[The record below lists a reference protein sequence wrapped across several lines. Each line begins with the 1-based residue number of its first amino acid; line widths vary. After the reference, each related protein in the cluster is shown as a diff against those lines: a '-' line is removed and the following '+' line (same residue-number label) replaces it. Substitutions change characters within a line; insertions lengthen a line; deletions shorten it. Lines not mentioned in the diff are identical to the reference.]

1 MIEPSFHRGSVQV
14 YLGNKSGKYPD
25 GNQVVVTGADQQVA
39 FDTPLVARSLN
50 GVLEGVDMVILGH
63 VHEDHLAGLGQ
74 CPAVPVWVHEGDVEA
89 ARSWEGMTRHFGY
102 SPDVLQDW
110 HGRMV
115 RDFFYQPRPDAL
127 SYGDGHVWDLGGGVK
142 VRAHHT
148 PGHTSGHC
156 VLLVEPEGV
165 AFIGD
170 IDLTGFGPYYGD
182 ATSNLAQFRHTLN
195 AVRDI
200 DAQVWVTS
208 HHRAVITDRDAFL
221 TALQAFADKL
231 DQRADKLLGML
242 HHEPQSLEA
251 LVAQRLVYPLGYEA
265 AFVNDVERRMIEQHL
280 RELVDAGQVRCVD
293 ASRGLF
299 ARA

>member
-1 MIEPSFHRGSVQV
+1 MTAPSFQRGSVQV
-14 YLGNKSGKYPD
+14 YLGDKSGKYPD
-25 GNQVVVTGADQQVA
+25 GNQVVVTGAYRCVA
-39 FDTPLVARSLN
+39 FDMPLVARSLT
-50 GVLEGVDMVILGH
+50 GVFDGVDTVILGH

-74 CPAVPVWVHEGDVEA
+74 CPSVPVWVHEGDVEA
-89 ARSWEGMTRHFGY
+89 ARSWDGMKRHFGY
-102 SPDVLQDW
+102 APDVLAAW
-110 HGRMV
+110 HERMV

-127 SYGDGHVWDLGGGVK
+127 AYADGQAWDLGGGVR

-148 PGHTSGHC
+148 PGHTTGHC
-156 VLLVEPEGV
+156 VLVVEPEGV

-182 ATSNLAQFRHTLN
+182 ATSSLAQFRRTLK

-208 HHRAVITDRDAFL
+208 HHRAVITDRDAFE

-242 HHEPQSLEA
+242 QHEPRSLDA
-251 LVAQRLVYPLGYEA
+251 LVAQRLVYPVGYEA

-280 RELVDAGQVRCVD
+280 HELIEAGQVRCVD
-293 ASRGLF
+293 ASSGLF
-299 ARA
+299 ART